1 MNQKTDIFRAQTQ
14 KCVSDFIKDLGRSMT
29 MSGFIIHNEDK
40 MEMVRHFG
48 YHGVELSSDFGL
60 HMVQVC
66 APKRSAL
73 SLQANP
79 ERAVLLPRF
88 IVVFKKNDATQVRLL
103 RLGQDLISELID
115 DEDFIPL
122 NESIC
127 EDLRNAIEQAL

>member
-1 MNQKTDIFRAQTQ
+1 MTHDTDVFRAQTQ
-14 KCVSDFIKDLGRSMT
+14 KCVTDFITDLRRSMT

-48 YHGVELSSDFGL
+48 YHGVDLSGDFDL
-60 HMVQVC
+60 NMVQVC

-73 SLQANP
+73 SLQTDP
-79 ERAVLLPRF
+79 ERAVFLPRF
-88 IVVFKKNDATQVRLL
+88 IVVFIKSNVTQIRML

-115 DEDFIPL
+115 DDDFISI

-127 EDLRNAIEQAL
+127 EDLRSAIEKAL

>member
-1 MNQKTDIFRAQTQ
+1 MNHKTDVFRAQTQ
-14 KCVSDFIKDLGRSMT
+14 KCVADFIKDLGRSMT
-29 MSGFIIHNEDK
+29 MYGFIIHNEDK

-48 YHGVELSSDFGL
+48 HHGVDLSGDFGL

-66 APKRSAL
+66 APKSSAL
-73 SLQANP
+73 SLQTNP

-88 IVVFKKNDATQVRLL
+88 IVVFKKNGATQIRLL

-115 DEDFIPL
+115 DEDFIPI

-127 EDLRNAIEQAL
+127 EDLRNAIEKAL

>member
-1 MNQKTDIFRAQTQ
+1 MA
-14 KCVSDFIKDLGRSMT
+14 
-29 MSGFIIHNEDK
+29 GFIIHNEDK

-48 YHGVELSSDFGL
+48 HHGVDLSGDFDL

-73 SLQANP
+73 SLQTDP
-79 ERAVLLPRF
+79 ERAVFLPRF
-88 IVVFKKNDATQVRLL
+88 IVVFRKNGATQIRML

-115 DEDFIPL
+115 DDDFISI

-127 EDLRNAIEQAL
+127 EDLRNAIEKAL